1 MYTIN
6 CKGKLLSL
14 STPKVMGVINLTPD
28 SFYGES
34 RFMQAE
40 EVLYRAEEMLEQ
52 GADMLDLGAYS
63 SRPGA
68 EDISGDEELSRLLPP
83 LRAIIRRFPEAI
95 VSVDTFRAAVARS
108 AVEEGAAII
117 NDISGGRLDE
127 DMFGTVA
134 SLQVPYII
142 MHMRG
147 TPRSMSAENKY
158 DDICRDLILYFSEA
172 VERLRGLGMNDL
184 LIDPGF
190 GFAKDPAQNF
200 ELLRRMEELQ
210 VLKCPVVAGLSRKSM
225 LYRTLG
231 GGPEDALNAT
241 SVVNA
246 FALERGASILRVHDV
261 KEAVET
267 VKIFST
273 LRQN

>member
-14 STPKVMGVINLTPD
+14 STPRVMGVINLTPD

-34 RFMQAE
+34 RFRQAE
-40 EVLYRAEEMLEQ
+40 DVLYTAEEMLEQ

-68 EDISGDEELSRLLPP
+68 DDISGDEELSRLLPP
-83 LRAIIRRFPEAI
+83 LRALIRRFPEAI
-95 VSVDTFRAAVARS
+95 VSVDTFRASVARS

-172 VERLRGLGMNDL
+172 VERLRRLGVNDL

-190 GFAKDPAQNF
+190 GFAKNPAQNF